1 MKLFGYEI
9 NFRKLEL
16 PKDEEKRSAFSGYYG
31 SDALTFGSLGNH
43 GSGASNLSAY
53 YRGVDIISD
62 SLAILPVKVSF
73 KNGELNEAHPL
84 NSILEN
90 HYLLVKMLIEST
102 INRGNGYA
110 YIYRNPD
117 GSVKGLR
124 YLSPEDVTIEY
135 NKTKNTLFYNCSLVS
150 SMKIEPINMIHLK
163 RKSIDG
169 VNGIS
174 LVSYAGR
181 TLSIAHATENS
192 SRQFFEN
199 GMNLSG
205 ILTVN
210 GSLSDAQRT
219 QIRNSWNTAYSAGGS
234 GLAILSGNMDYKP
247 VQLSSED
254 SQLLQSRAFN
264 ITEIARFLG
273 ISPVLLGDLSNS
285 SYNTL
290 EAVMQQFLLQTLL
303 PYITMLEE
311 EFSQKLLKPSEDNM
325 RVNLD
330 EKALLRTDKATQ
342 ASYYGTLLD
351 KGVLSPN
358 EVRKELG
365 YQPVEGLDKHI
376 IAYTDI
382 SMNTLE
388 KSDGK
393 DNDNKQE

>member
-43 GSGASNLSAY
+43 SSGASNLSAY

-62 SLAILPVKVSF
+62 SLAILPVKVVF
-73 KNGELNEAHPL
+73 KDGELNEVHPL